1 MQNDFIRNFWGIFKN
16 ETAGVAQ
23 KDIIAL
29 LVVEALAVAALV
41 IAFRKKGRVT
51 VRKVLYTLAVL
62 TYTYILLQITL
73 FRREPGS
80 RAGIVHLKIML
91 GFGFRT
97 GNPSWIMVFSLLNIL
112 LFVPFGILIYLFFRK
127 SKTGFAIFAT
137 TLTGLL
143 MSSVIECAQFLTGR
157 GMFEVTDLVTN
168 TTGAL
173 VGALVAALLY
183 KKIFKALRKQS

>member
-1 MQNDFIRNFWGIFKN
+1 
-16 ETAGVAQ
+16 
-23 KDIIAL
+23 
-29 LVVEALAVAALV
+29 
-41 IAFRKKGRVT
+41 
-51 VRKVLYTLAVL
+51 
-62 TYTYILLQITL
+62 
-73 FRREPGS
+73 
-80 RAGIVHLKIML
+80 
-91 GFGFRT
+91 
-97 GNPSWIMVFSLLNIL
+97 MVFSLLNIL

-173 VGALVAALLY
+173 VGAVIAALLY
-183 KKIFKALRKQS
+183 NKIFK